1 MRGTPSSRNI
11 EEPPLAKRWRD
22 APSPCI
28 DICKYRDAGRCIG
41 CGMTKPEK
49 KSFKRL
55 GGKAE
60 KKAFFRELVARLGA
74 RYDRW
79 AHVYRRK
86 CDKKDVPCPLDRL
99 EARADA

>member
-1 MRGTPSSRNI
+1 M
-11 EEPPLAKRWRD
+11 AKRWRD

-55 GGKAE
+55 DGKAE
-60 KKAFFRELVARLGA
+60 KKAFFRQLVLRLGA
-74 RYDRW
+74 MRRYDRW

-86 CDKKDVPCPLDRL
+86 CDRKDIPCPLDRL
-99 EARADA
+99 EKRVDA